1 MYDVLNAYL
10 ENGLKVVLHKVIGT
24 RTVACGLWVRQGS
37 SYETDENNG
46 LSHLIEHLLVN
57 PENEYNKEYKKMIQK
72 VTSEGVVYNAATTKE
87 YTCFHF
93 TGLTNS
99 LEDSLE
105 CLSNIVKNNRQFPE
119 EFLENEKKVVLQE
132 AMSFYSSFQ
141 QIKERTSQ
149 AIWGNT
155 GTGKIIMGNMKT
167 VEEATMDKIQ
177 NMIENS
183 YIPENAIIVVVGNID
198 YENTLSIVEKY
209 FSDWEDRFCCNREEI
224 VESLP
229 GMYLNKGSGAN
240 AVISV
245 GFRGPSY
252 QSVNRVPIEMA
263 VRIAGMS
270 NLDSRMVQAIRVQR
284 GLSYNLGAFSSFYKK
299 RGTIGFM
306 AVCNKEKALEVA
318 KVTMEVL
325 QEIKEKGFKEEEIE
339 REKRIMETAMLL
351 SIENITEHLRSVG
364 RCAMLE
370 KSFFVE
376 NEIRQIQNIQKEQ
389 LDKCVKDILDEN
401 HMGVAV
407 IGDVDSDKLIEVLNI
422 A

>member
-10 ENGLKVVLHKVIGT
+10 ENGLKVVLHRISGT

-57 PENEYNKEYKKMIQK
+57 PENTYNKDYKKMIQK

-99 LEDSLE
+99 LEDSLK
-105 CLSNIVKNNRQFPE
+105 CLSNIAKDNRQFPE

-167 VEEATMDKIQ
+167 VAEATADGIH
-177 NMIENS
+177 NLIENS
-183 YIPENAIIVVVGNID
+183 YIPENAVVVVIGNID
-198 YENTLSIVEKY
+198 YEKTLSLVEKY
-209 FSDWEDRFCCNREEI
+209 FVDWQDRFCCRKEEI

-229 GMYLNKGSGAN
+229 GMYLNKGSGSN

-245 GFRGPSY
+245 GFRGPAY
-252 QSVNRVPIEMA
+252 QSKNRIPIEMA

-284 GLSYNLGAFSSFYKK
+284 GLSYNLGAFSSFYNK

-306 AVCNKEKALEVA
+306 SVCSKDKALEVA
-318 KVTMEVL
+318 KVTMDVL

-351 SIENITEHLRSVG
+351 SIENITEHLRNVG
-364 RCAMLE
+364 RCAMLGR
-370 KSFFVE
+370 SFFVE
-376 NEIRQIQNIQKEQ
+376 NEIRQIKNIQKQQ
-389 LDKCVKDILDEN
+389 LDECMREILDEN
-401 HMGVAV
+401 LMGVAV
-407 IGDVDSDKLIEVLNI
+407 IGDVNTDKLIDTLNI